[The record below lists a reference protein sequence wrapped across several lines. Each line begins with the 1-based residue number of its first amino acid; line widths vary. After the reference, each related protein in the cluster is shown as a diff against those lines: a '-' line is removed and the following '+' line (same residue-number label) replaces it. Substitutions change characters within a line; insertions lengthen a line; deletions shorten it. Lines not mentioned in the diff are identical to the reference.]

1 MASLDSLH
9 LLNMFYDRLPDPGPV
24 SVSLAA
30 VYTVSALTLVV
41 LANIV
46 RQFLPRKKSEPP
58 LVFHWLPFIGN
69 AVAYGQDPCN
79 FMMRCRKKVPDIP
92 SRCRALHISDLPTSS
107 TATSSPSSSSAA
119 K

>member
-24 SVSLAA
+24 SLPRLAI
-30 VYTVSALTLVV
+30 YTIGALTLVV

-79 FMMRCRKKVPDIP
+79 FMMRCRKKVLDIP
-92 SRCRALHISDLPTSS
+92 SRCSPLNISDLPTSS
-107 TATSSPSSSSAA
+107 TATSSPLSSSAA